1 VHTNNNPTYSEN
13 SLVLSITTAGG
24 SHVINTGLNSVQLNK
39 WHHIAFTVSAAN
51 VLYDVY
57 RWHCC
62 ALYSTGSC
70 GGGND

>member
-1 VHTNNNPTYSEN
+1 M
-13 SLVLSITTAGG
+13 LLIQG
-24 SHVINTGLNSVQLNK
+24 SVQLNK

-51 VLYDVY
+51 VYDVY

-62 ALYSTGSC
+62 ALYFNRYC